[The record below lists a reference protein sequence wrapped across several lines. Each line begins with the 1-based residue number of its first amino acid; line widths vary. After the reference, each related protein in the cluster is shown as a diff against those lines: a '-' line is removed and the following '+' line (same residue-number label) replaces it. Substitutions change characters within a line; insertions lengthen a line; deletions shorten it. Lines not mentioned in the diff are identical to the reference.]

1 MASRAKRGEIAL
13 AVALI
18 VLSGIIWYGAA
29 KLPPPYFDPIGSAA
43 FPKAMAI
50 VITGLSLIMVTQSF
64 RVSDERPV
72 AEGAGEFPRPRYL
85 LAVAMYGL
93 MIIYAAIM
101 QEKLLG
107 FAPSTMLFVI
117 TAGAILGRFR
127 LRQLLVSIAISIVLG
142 YGGEYVFTR
151 VFFIDLPV

>member
-18 VLSGIIWYGAA
+18 VLSGIIWYSAA

-64 RVSDERPV
+64 RESDERPV
-72 AEGAGEFPRPRYL
+72 AEGTGEFPRPRYL

-127 LRQLLVSIAISIVLG
+127 LRQLLVSIAISIG
-142 YGGEYVFTR
+142 SSPGTAG
-151 VFFIDLPV
+151 